1 MINPLPRCLP
11 GPGPS
16 AVGGIQHFARGG
28 EPVRR
33 LRRAAWL
40 SLALLSLFTMAA
52 GAAVAHMLPP
62 RLALWRLPTVASR
75 GLAQA
80 GPVLGAVPDPR
91 IRGAAHTGKA
101 AQGGHGAAGTGVT
114 RALSGLLG
122 SPALGPHV

>member
-1 MINPLPRCLP
+1 MINPLPRSLP

-28 EPVRR
+28 EPVLR

-62 RLALWRLPTVASR
+62 RLALWRLPTVAPR

-80 GPVLGAVPDPR
+80 RPASGAVARPSL
-91 IRGAAHTGKA
+91 
-101 AQGGHGAAGTGVT
+101 GGGTRNTKTRET
-114 RALSGLLG
+114 RAK
-122 SPALGPHV
+122 